1 MNEIRELKF
10 ENLTTE
16 QKLGLVITPLFQPT
30 MSDEIID
37 FTFDL
42 IKKRA
47 LGSVWINTG
56 PKGFALI
63 KKIRETADY
72 PIIIMTD
79 AESGL
84 EEYKIGK
91 HNALGCTG
99 NPELA
104 YLFGKAV
111 GTRARGLGYNVI
123 CNPIVDAAHGNSVC
137 GSNIRSLGDNVNKV
151 TELAIAMAE
160 GMHDGGLLTVAKHYP
175 SAQHDDPGIDSHMAE
190 TSSSLTEEQLLE
202 SNLVPY
208 LELMKR
214 GLLDG
219 IMTGHCRLVN
229 IDSEY
234 PASLSKKVIDIIRRQ
249 GFEGFAVTD
258 ALTMMGVVAK
268 FGLTDPTGLSIAAG
282 NDLALTYF
290 DPISSYKAICECYEK
305 GILTDEAL
313 DSAVKRVLATQ
324 KKTMKEPKYTE
335 LTSEEKEAFKRINRE
350 SVYEKTD
357 DGVSE
362 SITIDGR
369 HFFCILCPNEMDIR
383 DSGAV
388 AVATFSGGWYH
399 PDKIAD
405 KIRTTFPNSEI
416 YFMSEF
422 PSGKMNMQLLE
433 KSLGFEDVV
442 FVTFFES
449 DAYIGTECLT
459 SRVLSVANAMQV
471 TNRISTLVHFGNPFV
486 VEDFPHVGRLLIGT
500 TASDNVECAFDI
512 LAGKYKAKGVLTY
525 DVKLN

>member
-1 MNEIRELKF
+1 MKEIKELKF

-16 QKLGLVITPLFQPT
+16 QKIGLVIAPLLQST
-30 MSDEIID
+30 MSDEIKD
-37 FTFDL
+37 FVFDL
-42 IKKRA
+42 IRKQA
-47 LGSVWINTG
+47 LGAIWINTG
-56 PKGFALI
+56 PKGFEMI
-63 KKIRETADY
+63 RKIREAADY
-72 PIIIMTD
+72 PIIIVTD

-123 CNPIVDAAHGNSVC
+123 CNPIVDVAHGNAVC
-137 GSNIRSLGDNVNKV
+137 GSNIRSLGSDVKKV
-151 TELAIAMAE
+151 TELAAAMAR
-160 GMHDGGLLTVAKHYP
+160 GMHDGGILTVAKHYP

-202 SNLVPY
+202 NNLVPY
-208 LELMKR
+208 LELYKD
-214 GLLDG
+214 GLIDG
-219 IMTGHCRLVN
+219 IMTGHCRLPN
-229 IDSEY
+229 IDPDY

-249 GFEGFAVTD
+249 GYEGFAITD

-268 FGLTDPTGLSIAAG
+268 FGMTVPAGRSIEAG

-290 DPISSYKAICECYEK
+290 DPVSSYNAVKECYEK
-305 GILTDEAL
+305 GILTDKAL
-313 DSAVKRVLATQ
+313 DEAVKRVLAAQ
-324 KKTMKEPKYTE
+324 KKTMAEPKYTE
-335 LTSEEKEAFKRINRE
+335 LTAEEKEAFKRINRE

-357 DGVSE
+357 EGVDPAISSDGK
-362 SITIDGR
+362 
-369 HFFCILCPNEMDIR
+369 HFFCVLCPNETDIR
-383 DSGAV
+383 DSGKV

-399 PDKIAD
+399 PDKIAE
-405 KIRTTFPNSEI
+405 KINATFPNSEV

-422 PSGKMNMQLLE
+422 PSGSMNMNLLE
-433 KSLGFEDVV
+433 KSLGFEDVI

-459 SRVLSVANAMQV
+459 SRVLSVANAMQI
-471 TNRISTLVHFGNPFV
+471 TNRISTLVHFGNPYV

-500 TASDNVECAFDI
+500 TASDNVDCTFDI
-512 LAGKYKAKGVLTY
+512 LAGKYEAKGVLTY
-525 DVKLN
+525 DVKFR